1 MVLVE
6 RTAGDER
13 RAGFYGHEELHRA
26 ALAGH
31 IDSVRRVAA
40 AAVGT
45 AAADKA
51 AVDRVAVDKTAVDI
65 GFAGRKAVG
74 TVGLGG
80 AIAADQAEEAEAV
93 CCRPAVT
100 EGRGNVRR
108 RAVGRRSEDRAAE
121 WRDFPAGWE
130 TGIGCQA
137 AGDCTTAGRRSMP

>member
-1 MVLVE
+1 MILVE

-13 RAGFYGHEELHRA
+13 RAGFYGHEELRRA

-100 EGRGNVRR
+100 EGRANARR
-108 RAVGRRSEDRAAE
+108 RAVGRRLEDRAAG
-121 WRDFPAGWE
+121 WINCPAGWE